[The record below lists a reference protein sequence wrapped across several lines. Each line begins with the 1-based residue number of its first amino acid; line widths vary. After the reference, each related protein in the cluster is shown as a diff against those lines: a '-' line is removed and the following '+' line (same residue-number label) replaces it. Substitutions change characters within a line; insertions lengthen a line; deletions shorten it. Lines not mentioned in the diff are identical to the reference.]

1 MNLTRLQLAWTF
13 AKRELRGGLH
23 GFRIFLACL
32 ALGVA
37 AIAAVGTVRAS
48 IQSGLEAEGAALL
61 GGDAVVRFTYR
72 FADDDERA
80 WMSSI
85 ANHVS
90 ETTDFRSMVVV
101 NRDTVERGLTQ
112 VQAVD
117 DLYPLIGETT
127 LDPPMPLAQ
136 AFAGDATHPGA
147 VLERVLADRLGLTTG
162 DTFNLGDQTFTLSAI
177 LVSYPDNSGGGFGL
191 GPRTLVLLA
200 DLEDSGLLATGTL
213 MESNYRLD
221 LPDDADLAA
230 LETEAETK
238 FADSGLRWRDA
249 RAGAPGVARFVDR
262 IGAFL
267 ILIGLSGL
275 AVGGVGVSS
284 AVRSYLSGKAPVIAI
299 LKTLGATRSTIFMT
313 YFFQIGILTLVG
325 VAFGLI
331 LGAAVPLAF
340 APIIEARLPI
350 PSDFTLHAAPLFEAA
365 IYGILAALIFT
376 LWPLARSED
385 IKPATLFRDA
395 FGAGNTLP
403 AVKYLVA
410 TLLLLATLVGTAIIF
425 SGTAFLTLWT
435 AGGILFALTLL
446 VAAAAVARWTAGRFR
461 RLSGG
466 RPALRA
472 ALNSI
477 GARGGETTS
486 VVLSLGLG
494 LSVLSAVGQIDGNL
508 RGSIANELP
517 DVAPSYFFVDI
528 QPDQIDG
535 FRARL
540 DNDPKVS
547 EYEAAPM
554 LRGIITQINGIPARD
569 VTDHWVLRGDRGIT
583 YSAEPGD
590 GTIITEGEWWP
601 DDYTGPALISFAAEE
616 GAEMGLKIGDT
627 ITTNIL
633 GRDIVATIASFR
645 EVSFEDAGMGFIM
658 SMNPAALQGAPHSW
672 ISTVYSDPSAEA
684 AILRDLATSYPNIT
698 AIRVRDA
705 IDQVVQLLGG
715 ISAATRYGALATL
728 VTGFLVLIGAAAA
741 GIRART
747 YEAAVLKTLGASRA
761 TILLSFALRSALLG
775 LAAGLVALAA
785 GIAGGWAVSTFIME
799 SDFTPIWSSAGII
812 ILGGMGATLLAGLA
826 FAWQPLAAK
835 PAQVL
840 RARE

>member
-1 MNLTRLQLAWTF
+1 MTARLAWTF
-13 AKRELRGGLH
+13 AKRELRGGLR

-48 IQSGLEAEGAALL
+48 IQAGLAAEGASLL

-72 FADDDERA
+72 FVNEQEAA
-80 WMSSI
+80 WMASI
-85 ANHVS
+85 ATDVS
-90 ETTDFRSMVVV
+90 ETVDFRSMVVV
-101 NRDTVERGLTQ
+101 NRDIVERGLTQ

-117 DLYPLIGETT
+117 DLYPLIGETS
-127 LDPPMPLAQ
+127 LDPPMSLAD
-136 AFAGDATHPGA
+136 AFAGTATLPGG
-147 VLERVLADRLGLTTG
+147 VMERVLADRLGLNVG
-162 DTFNLGDQTFTLSAI
+162 DTFSLGTQDFTLSAI

-191 GPRTLVLLA
+191 GPRSLVLLDDLA
-200 DLEDSGLLATGTL
+200 DAGLLAEGTL
-213 MESNYRLD
+213 METNYRLL
-221 LPDDADLAA
+221 LPEGADLQT
-230 LETEAETK
+230 LEDEAETR
-238 FADSGLRWRDA
+238 FENSGLRWRDA
-249 RAGAPGVARFVDR
+249 RAGAPGVSRFVDR

-267 ILIGLSGL
+267 ILVGLSGL
-275 AVGGVGVSS
+275 AVGGVGVSA
-284 AVRSYLSGKAPVIAI
+284 AVRSYLSGKSAVIAT
-299 LKTLGATRSTIFMT
+299 LKTLGATRRTIFLT
-313 YFFQIGILTLVG
+313 YFFQIGVLTLVG
-325 VAFGLI
+325 VALGI
-331 LGAAVPLAF
+331 VLGAAIPLAF

-350 PSDFTLHAAPLFEAA
+350 PANFTLHAAPLVEAA

-376 LWPLARSED
+376 LWPLARTED
-385 IKPATLFRDA
+385 IKPANLFRNA
-395 FGAGNTLP
+395 FGAGSTLP
-403 AVKYLVA
+403 ALRYLIA
-410 TLLLLATLVGTAIIF
+410 TVVLLGVLLGTAIAF

-435 AGGILFALTLL
+435 AGGILFALALL
-446 VAAAAVARWTAGRFR
+446 VAAAAFARWTARRFR
-461 RLSGG
+461 RLSRG
-466 RPALRA
+466 RPTLRFALGA
-472 ALNSI
+472 I

-486 VVLSLGLG
+486 VALSLGLG
-494 LSVLSAVGQIDGNL
+494 LAVLAAVGQIDGNL

-535 FRARL
+535 FRTRL
-540 DNDPKVS
+540 DGDPQVS

-569 VTDHWVLRGDRGIT
+569 FADHWVLQGDRGVT
-583 YSAEPGD
+583 YSAQPGD
-590 GTIITEGEWWP
+590 GTIITDGEWWP
-601 DDYTGPALISFAAEE
+601 EDYAGLPLVSFATEE
-616 GAEMGLKIGDT
+616 ALEMGLQIGDT

-633 GRDIVATIASFR
+633 GRDITATVASFR

-672 ISTVYSDPSAEA
+672 ISTVYSAPEAEA
-684 AILRDLATSYPNIT
+684 AILRDLATDYPNIT

-705 IDQVVQLLGG
+705 IDQVVTLLGG

-728 VTGFLVLIGAAAA
+728 LTGFLVLIGAAAA
-741 GIRART
+741 GTRART
-747 YEAAVLKTLGASRA
+747 YEAAVLKTLGASRG
-761 TILLSFALRSALLG
+761 TILRSFALRAALLG

-799 SDFTPIWSSAGII
+799 SDYTPIWSSAGLI
-812 ILGGMGATLLAGLA
+812 ILGGMGATMLAGLA
-826 FAWQPLAAK
+826 FALGPLSTK